1 MTTRSWGPATGL
13 AYTPVGGALLF
24 IEAARMPGKG
34 SLTLTGKLGE
44 VMKESASAALT
55 YIRSNA
61 GRLKI
66 KEEVF
71 PQSDLHIH
79 VPEGAIP
86 KDGPSAGVAM
96 VVSLTSLLTGRPVH
110 KDLAMTGEI
119 TLRGDVLPVG
129 GIKEKVLA
137 AVQAGIHTVILPH
150 LNEKDV
156 NEIPEHVKAGLTFH
170 LVQGIDEALELALTP
185 E

>member
-1 MTTRSWGPATGL
+1 M
-13 AYTPVGGALLF
+13 LF
-24 IEAARMPGKG
+24 IESAKMAGRGG
-34 SLTLTGKLGE
+34 LALTGKLGE

-61 GRLKI
+61 AKMKI
-66 KEEVF
+66 DEKIF
-71 PQSDLHIH
+71 SKTDLHIH

-86 KDGPSAGVAM
+86 KDGPSAGVAI
-96 VVSLTSLLTGRPVH
+96 VVSLISLLTDRAVR
-110 KDLAMTGEI
+110 KDVAMTGEI

-137 AVQAGIHTVILPH
+137 AVQSGIKEIILPY

-156 NEIPEHVKAGLTFH
+156 AEIPDNVKEGVIFH
-170 LVQGIDEALELALTP
+170 YVQGIEDALAIALTKKGP
-185 E
+185 GRRVK